1 MILSESREKSQ
12 AADADCE
19 RIAAVFKS
27 GVYMEIPGGPG
38 IDKCFAMGYIAF
50 FIGGL
55 SMANHMSAIKKH
67 RRDLRKR
74 MVNKMNRSRMR
85 TQIKKFRK
93 SIDAG
98 DLDTARSLYP
108 KVISVIDRVVSKG
121 TIHANTGSRYKSR
134 LSHLLNRTASN
145 T

>member
-1 MILSESREKSQ
+1 
-12 AADADCE
+12 
-19 RIAAVFKS
+19 
-27 GVYMEIPGGPG
+27 
-38 IDKCFAMGYIAF
+38 
-50 FIGGL
+50 
-55 SMANHMSAIKKH
+55 MANHKSAIRKH

-93 SIDAG
+93 TVDSG
-98 DLDTARSLYP
+98 DLEAARTLYP
-108 KVISVIDRVVSKG
+108 QVVSIIDRVVRKG

-134 LSHLLNRTASN
+134 LSHLLNRTAAN